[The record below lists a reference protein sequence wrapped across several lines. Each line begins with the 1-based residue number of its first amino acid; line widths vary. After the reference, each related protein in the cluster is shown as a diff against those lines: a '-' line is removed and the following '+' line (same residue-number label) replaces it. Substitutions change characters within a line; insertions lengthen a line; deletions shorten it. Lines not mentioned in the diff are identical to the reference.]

1 MVRILIAS
9 DSLFARKRLKF
20 VIGLHS
26 GWIVC
31 GETGNGLKAVLLA
44 NELKPD
50 LVILDLAMPML
61 DGLHA
66 ADEISKILPK
76 TPIVIYSPVAMPQQD
91 LVSKSAG
98 VWAMV
103 SQTENEGALV
113 ETVELLL
120 RAGATPQAET
130 DPNSSSKSQTNG
142 NGNGAP
148 MLDPLPEAE

>member
-9 DSLFARKRLKF
+9 DSVSARKRLKF

-26 GWIVC
+26 GWIIC

-61 DGLHA
+61 DGLRA

-76 TPIVIYSPVAMPQQD
+76 APIVIYSPVAVLQQD
-91 LVSKSAG
+91 LPEKAAG

-103 SQTENEGALV
+103 SQSENEKALIETLERLLQQGAK
-113 ETVELLL
+113 
-120 RAGATPQAET
+120 PQAEANP
-130 DPNSSSKSQTNG
+130 DSSAMSQTSG
-142 NGNGAP
+142 NASEVIALTP
-148 MLDPLPEAE
+148 SPETE

>member
-9 DSLFARKRLKF
+9 DSIAARKRLQG
-20 VIGLHS
+20 VLGLHG

-61 DGLHA
+61 GGLRA

-76 TPIVIYSPVAMPQQD
+76 VPIVIYSPIAVPQQE
-91 LVSKSAG
+91 LPARGSG

-103 SQTENEGALV
+103 SQSENEQSLV
-113 ETVELLL
+113 ETLEVLLL
-120 RAGATPQAET
+120 AGERPQA
-130 DPNSSSKSQTNG
+130 DAGPKSSAKLQTNG
-142 NGNGAP
+142 VTNDATASDPAP
-148 MLDPLPEAE
+148 ETE